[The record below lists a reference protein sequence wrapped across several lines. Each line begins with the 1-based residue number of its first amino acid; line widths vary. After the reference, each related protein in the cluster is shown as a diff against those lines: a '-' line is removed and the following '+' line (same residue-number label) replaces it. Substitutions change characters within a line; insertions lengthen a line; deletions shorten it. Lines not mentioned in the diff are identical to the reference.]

1 MPLNNAQYEE
11 LMRTYDEIRERH
23 RHELE
28 ARTEEI
34 AAKIPGIAL
43 LNDRIGSASLE
54 AAKKRILDP
63 KADLSA
69 FYKELEEI
77 ADQRIVLL
85 QEHGYP
91 GDYLNPTY
99 DCPLCHDTGLVDGKR
114 CSCFRK
120 KEAALLYK
128 DSKAADLLEKENF
141 RHFSFD
147 WYSDT
152 IKSEATGRSARETAE
167 DAVKKARLFL
177 SRIGEEDNN
186 LFLCGNTGVGKSFL
200 SHCIMKEAL
209 DRSYSA
215 LYFTAGELFDLL
227 ADARF
232 GRSQESL
239 TRELPVYECD
249 LLVIDDLG
257 TELTNSFVAVQLFRL
272 LNDRILRK
280 RSTIISTN
288 LTLNELSG
296 IYTERVFSRI
306 TSHYTIIKLIGEDIR
321 IQKKLKG
328 GSV

>member
-77 ADQRIVLL
+77 ADQRIALL

-147 WYSDT
+147 
-152 IKSEATGRSARETAE
+152 
-167 DAVKKARLFL
+167 
-177 SRIGEEDNN
+177 
-186 LFLCGNTGVGKSFL
+186 
-200 SHCIMKEAL
+200 
-209 DRSYSA
+209 
-215 LYFTAGELFDLL
+215 
-227 ADARF
+227 
-232 GRSQESL
+232 
-239 TRELPVYECD
+239 
-249 LLVIDDLG
+249 
-257 TELTNSFVAVQLFRL
+257 
-272 LNDRILRK
+272 
-280 RSTIISTN
+280 
-288 LTLNELSG
+288 
-296 IYTERVFSRI
+296 
-306 TSHYTIIKLIGEDIR
+306 
-321 IQKKLKG
+321 
-328 GSV
+328 

>member
-1 MPLNNAQYEE
+1 MPETVRISSFFCLWTNKNHNILIVICHNLISFIDVASI
-11 LMRTYDEIRERH
+11 TFAAGSCH
-23 RHELE
+23 RH
-28 ARTEEI
+28 AVEI
-34 AAKIPGIAL
+34 
-43 LNDRIGSASLE
+43 
-54 AAKKRILDP
+54 
-63 KADLSA
+63 
-69 FYKELEEI
+69 
-77 ADQRIVLL
+77 
-85 QEHGYP
+85 
-91 GDYLNPTY
+91 
-99 DCPLCHDTGLVDGKR
+99 
-114 CSCFRK
+114 
-120 KEAALLYK
+120 
-128 DSKAADLLEKENF
+128 
-141 RHFSFD
+141 
-147 WYSDT
+147 
-152 IKSEATGRSARETAE
+152 
-167 DAVKKARLFL
+167 
-177 SRIGEEDNN
+177 DNN